1 MPNDAAVQQLMRT
14 KSLRL
19 NLSLPR
25 IFIHLSRAARRGC
38 ASQLLPG

>member
-1 MPNDAAVQQLMRT
+1 MAAVMPNDAAVQQLMRT

-25 IFIHLSRAARRGC
+25 IFISPFPRR
-38 ASQLLPG
+38 